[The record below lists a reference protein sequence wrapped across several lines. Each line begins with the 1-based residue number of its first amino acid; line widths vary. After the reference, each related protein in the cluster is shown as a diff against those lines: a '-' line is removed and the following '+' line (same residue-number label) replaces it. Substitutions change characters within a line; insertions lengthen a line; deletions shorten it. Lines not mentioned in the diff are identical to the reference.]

1 MPISTQWASSR
12 NRLSITEHG
21 RQVKPLDG
29 TYQISTRALQSLR
42 LPLLNCW
49 GLLLKRRDFMTLV
62 AGLAAGVPLASHAQ
76 RAPKRLAIFNPSEA
90 NAVLRP
96 ETDQRYFK
104 AFFDEL
110 RRLGYVENQ
119 NLIVEPYGRE
129 QNTSG
134 PETLAA
140 DIVRGKPDIVYAIGP
155 GSALFKNLTTTIPI
169 VVLTGDPIALGMA
182 DSLSHPGRNFTGASV
197 DTGPSI
203 HGKRMELL
211 REISPALS
219 KLGCLLLQIQLDGVA
234 GPAIRATA
242 ERIGL
247 PIAVSLLEFGAS
259 EADYRRALDSLSGQG
274 ANGLMV
280 VDSPETFRNSRLIA
294 RLAAEARLP
303 SIGAFREYVEGG
315 GLMAYSFDL
324 TDLSKRCASDVDQI
338 FKGATP
344 GNIPFYQPSKF
355 ELSVNLATASR
366 LGLAVS
372 ASLAASVDW
381 IVE

>member
-1 MPISTQWASSR
+1 M
-12 NRLSITEHG
+12 
-21 RQVKPLDG
+21 
-29 TYQISTRALQSLR
+29 
-42 LPLLNCW
+42 PLL
-49 GLLLKRRDFMTLV
+49 GRVGVLLKRRDFMALVTGLV
-62 AGLAAGVPLASHAQ
+62 AAVPLASHAQ
-76 RAPKRLAIFNPSEA
+76 HAPKRLAIFNPSEA

-119 NLIVEPYGRE
+119 NLIVEPFGRE

-134 PETLAA
+134 PEALAA
-140 DIVRGKPDIVYAIGP
+140 EIVRGKPDLVYAVGP
-155 GSALFKNLTTTIPI
+155 GAALFKEYTTTIPI
-169 VVLTGDPIALGMA
+169 VALTGDPIALGMA
-182 DSLSHPGRNFTGASV
+182 ASLSHPGRNFTGASI

-219 KLGCLLLQIQLDGVA
+219 KLGCLLLRIQLDGVA
-234 GPAIRATA
+234 GPAIRANA
-242 ERIGL
+242 QRVGL
-247 PIAVSLLEFGAS
+247 PIAVSLLEFGAK
-259 EADYRRALDSLSGQG
+259 EADYRRAIDSLSSQG

-294 RLAAEARLP
+294 RLAAEAKLP
-303 SIGAFREYVEGG
+303 SIGAFREYVEAG

-324 TDLSKRCASDVDQI
+324 TDLNKRCASDVDQI

-344 GNIPFYQPSKF
+344 GNIPFYQTSKF
-355 ELSVNLATASR
+355 ELSMNLATASH
-366 LGLAVS
+366 LGLSVPAP
-372 ASLAASVDW
+372 LAASADW
-381 IVE
+381 IIE